1 MGGLKGFGLRRK
13 RGGGG
18 DGKWGAGVGVW
29 EELTHFCFPIL
40 PSSFWNPCTKAGM
53 ASRAEEL
60 RDGLALIV
68 VREVMS
74 YSAHWR

>member
-1 MGGLKGFGLRRK
+1 M
-13 RGGGG
+13 
-18 DGKWGAGVGVW
+18 GAGVGVC